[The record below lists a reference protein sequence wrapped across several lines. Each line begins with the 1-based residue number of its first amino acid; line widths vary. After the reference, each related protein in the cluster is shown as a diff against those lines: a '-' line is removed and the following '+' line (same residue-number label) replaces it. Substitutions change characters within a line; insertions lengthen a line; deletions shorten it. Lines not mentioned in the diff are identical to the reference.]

1 MAGAQRLAY
10 PSVVG
15 GGPDACT
22 IHYSRN
28 DKAVSAELVAVQPL
42 RTLD

>member
-10 PSVVG
+10 TPVVG
-15 GGPDACT
+15 GGPDATT

-28 DKAVSAELVAVQPL
+28 DKPVRGTLVTHTRV
-42 RTLD
+42 TDG